1 MRERK
6 YSRSIVLVLVSLSVA
21 AACAH
26 ASCGLALAGENDSE
40 SWYSQ
45 FGRSLLTGSNASF
58 LDLSESPGLMRGLS
72 VSGFLNNS
80 TGMWANSS
88 ALRSFGRSSGE
99 HHGSNS
105 LSVERNW
112 IQIDTNY
119 VLDGNNKFFL
129 RFWGVYEPF
138 YPWEDHD
145 LLGPGMQYDRSKPDF
160 YNRYDVRDAFWK
172 NTTGPLTTFFGRQ
185 IVTWGESLSFRV
197 GDVINPQDLSWN
209 FGFANL
215 EQSRLPLWM
224 IHPILNLPA
233 LKPFG
238 SNFIEGVWA
247 PAWQPLYTSVDYPDG
262 RYRGQ
267 HEVAGAVNLLAPGG
281 GRFDTYPYPF
291 TIPAITPRGRQS
303 AFPQVTSSAVPRDT
317 FRLPSD
323 TWPNSMG
330 GLRVHSIIEDAELTM
345 LYWHGHQ
352 LNDTTFVVG
361 TSANG

>member
-1 MRERK
+1 MRARE
-6 YSRSIVLVLVSLSVA
+6 YSRRIVPLVVSISVA
-21 AACAH
+21 FACTN
-26 ASCGLALAGENDSE
+26 ASYRLAFASENDSE

-45 FGRSLLTGSNASF
+45 FGTSLLSGSNSPF
-58 LDLSESPGLMRGLS
+58 LDLSGSTGLAGGLS
-72 VSGFLNNS
+72 VSGFFNNT
-80 TGMWANSS
+80 TGMWADSS

-112 IQIDTNY
+112 TQIDANY

-145 LLGPGMQYDRSKPDF
+145 LLGPTSQYDRSKPDF

-172 NTTGPLTTFFGRQ
+172 NTTGPLTTFLGRQ

-224 IHPILNLPA
+224 IHPILNLPE

-238 SNFIEGVWA
+238 GNFIEGVWGDV
-247 PAWQPLYTSVDYPDG
+247 LK
-262 RYRGQ
+262 
-267 HEVAGAVNLLAPGG
+267 
-281 GRFDTYPYPF
+281 
-291 TIPAITPRGRQS
+291 
-303 AFPQVTSSAVPRDT
+303 
-317 FRLPSD
+317 
-323 TWPNSMG
+323 
-330 GLRVHSIIEDAELTM
+330 
-345 LYWHGHQ
+345 
-352 LNDTTFVVG
+352 VVEI
-361 TSANG
+361 